1 VARREQSF
9 RASRRSSRNGER
21 HPGSQDAVSLRG
33 RAEKCESWPVRL
45 VLQGLVP
52 SRQTHRRQQVSSGRM
67 RRGTSSACA
76 KRTHSSRWRLRS
88 ASLTRT
94 RPSLGPETRAR
105 QSSLNSGGAS
115 QRRWRVSRGI
125 AVGQTHASGN
135 EPATG
140 PWSADECAARRV
152 SPLFSFAGNRDPE
165 EVVRDAS
172 EKEGGP
178 GHRPCEETRVPS
190 SVSVRRVSSCR
201 SRQAASWPRIS
212 SYAALEK
219 GWR

>member
-1 VARREQSF
+1 MRVLAGP
-9 RASRRSSRNGER
+9 SR
-21 HPGSQDAVSLRG
+21 
-33 RAEKCESWPVRL
+33 PVGAL
-45 VLQGLVP
+45 P

-88 ASLTRT
+88 
-94 RPSLGPETRAR
+94 G
-105 QSSLNSGGAS
+105 SLNEDTSFTRS
-115 QRRWRVSRGI
+115 RDPCTSIVTELRRRKSTEVARRSRYRRRANPRKWERTG
-125 AVGQTHASGN
+125 
-135 EPATG
+135 TG

-152 SPLFSFAGNRDPE
+152 SPLFSFAGNRGPE

-178 GHRPCEETRVPS
+178 GHRPCEESGVPS